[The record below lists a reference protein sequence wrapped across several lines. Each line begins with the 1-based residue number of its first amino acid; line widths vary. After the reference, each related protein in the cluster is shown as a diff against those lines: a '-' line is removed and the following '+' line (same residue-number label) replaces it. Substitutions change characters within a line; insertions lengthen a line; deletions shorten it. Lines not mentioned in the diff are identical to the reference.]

1 MGIHAPMHLLK
12 NHTLSYIRLAPVNT
26 PDATFVLLLI
36 LLFIQFTTPFQ
47 FLTSDINSMKEI
59 TKKEKIKNK
68 NQRAEL

>member
-68 NQRAEL
+68 NQRVEL

>member
-36 LLFIQFTTPFQ
+36 LLFIQFTTHSQ
-47 FLTSDINSMKEI
+47 LLTSDINSMKEI